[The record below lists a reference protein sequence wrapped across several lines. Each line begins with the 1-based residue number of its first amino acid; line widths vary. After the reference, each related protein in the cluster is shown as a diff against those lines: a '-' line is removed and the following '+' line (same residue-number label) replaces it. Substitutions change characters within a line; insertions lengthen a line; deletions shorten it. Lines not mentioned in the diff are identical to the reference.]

1 MSNIEYINQYMV
13 PVYISATNM
22 VTPLVTIKFDTLYT
36 NTLIFFQSIVSVSI
50 MVVNIIQIGI
60 QTAVFIMK
68 EGFTEFFANLTI
80 EKIVY
85 ILVMYNLLILTA
97 IDKQR
102 RKIAEQKEQIEEL
115 EKNVIYLKKTERMR
129 EDLEESWIQETTKK
143 MRFMENKIKKMDKEI
158 KQYE

>member
-13 PVYISATNM
+13 PVYISSTNM

-85 ILVMYNLLILTA
+85 ILVMYNVLIITA
-97 IDKQR
+97 IVNQR
-102 RKIAEQKEQIEEL
+102 IKIAEQKEQIESL
-115 EKNVIYLKKTERMR
+115 EKNILYLKKTERMR

>member
-1 MSNIEYINQYMV
+1 MV
-13 PVYISATNM
+13 PVYISSTNM

-85 ILVMYNLLILTA
+85 ILVMYNVLIITA
-97 IDKQR
+97 IDNQR
-102 RKIAEQKEQIEEL
+102 RKIAEQKEQIESL
-115 EKNVIYLKKTERMR
+115 EKNILYLKKTERMR

>member
-13 PVYISATNM
+13 PVYISSTNM

-85 ILVMYNLLILTA
+85 ILVMYNVLIITA
-97 IDKQR
+97 IDNQR
-102 RKIAEQKEQIEEL
+102 RKIAEQKEQIE
-115 EKNVIYLKKTERMR
+115 NILK
-129 EDLEESWIQETTKK
+129 
-143 MRFMENKIKKMDKEI
+143 
-158 KQYE
+158 